1 MCLGEFGI
9 GGLTKAVF
17 DYRKIGQKRTASVI
31 YYVRVYS
38 VGQASTS
45 AKQRRG
51 VTYLEV
57 TSNASQLVPT

>member
-31 YYVRVYS
+31 YYVRVYRLPHRQS
-38 VGQASTS
+38 NV
-45 AKQRRG
+45 
-51 VTYLEV
+51 EV
-57 TSNASQLVPT
+57 LPIWR